1 MKLTA
6 EQIKTLASRFASLPS
21 ALRVEIAR
29 RLLIKQQMD
38 QDRKKFVRQTQKG
51 SAGGGA
57 RENFIEQFRDEVEK
71 SCRDDFQSRNSF
83 ASPNLRLS
91 FQVFE

>member
-1 MKLTA
+1 MKLTV

-38 QDRKKFVRQTQKG
+38 QDRKKFARQSQEGNASG
-51 SAGGGA
+51 SGG
-57 RENFIEQFRDEVEK
+57 ENFIEQFRDEVEK
-71 SCRDDFQSRNSF
+71 SYVDDFQSRNSF
-83 ASPNLRLS
+83 ASPDLRPS